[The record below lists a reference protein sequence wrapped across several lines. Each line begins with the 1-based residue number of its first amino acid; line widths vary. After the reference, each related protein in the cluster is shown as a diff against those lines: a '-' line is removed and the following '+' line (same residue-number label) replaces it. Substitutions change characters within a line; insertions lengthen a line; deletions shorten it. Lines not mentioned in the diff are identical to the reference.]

1 MASIIKIGNSW
12 RAQIRKAGRKSI
24 SKTFPTK
31 AQAIRW
37 GYEMEGGAKAQ
48 SRLTVAEVIASYREQ
63 RELSGR
69 PISKRTNTHHMLE
82 NLSNDEF
89 GLGQLRVEKLETDDL
104 IQYCRRR
111 LRTIQPSTAN
121 MEMTQLGTVLRHT
134 KGMLELQIGDIVGDA
149 RPALH
154 HYGLIGASNMRT
166 RRPTAAELEAIYKE
180 IDARPRMKHMR
191 AILTVALHTGMRR
204 GEILRIRWLDLDD
217 TRRTV
222 IIRDR
227 KDPKQKIGNDQE
239 IPLLGASWDVIQA
252 QPRKANEP
260 RIFPYNP
267 STVSNNF
274 TQICKKLGIT
284 GLVLHD
290 MRHELTSTLF
300 ESGWQIPEVAVVTGH
315 KSWTQLKRYTQI
327 EPTSLHDKPIA
338 FRKTS

>member
-1 MASIIKIGNSW
+1 
-12 RAQIRKAGRKSI
+12 
-24 SKTFPTK
+24 
-31 AQAIRW
+31 
-37 GYEMEGGAKAQ
+37 
-48 SRLTVAEVIASYREQ
+48 
-63 RELSGR
+63 
-69 PISKRTNTHHMLE
+69 
-82 NLSNDEF
+82 
-89 GLGQLRVEKLETDDL
+89 
-104 IQYCRRR
+104 
-111 LRTIQPSTAN
+111 
-121 MEMTQLGTVLRHT
+121 
-134 KGMLELQIGDIVGDA
+134 VGDA

-217 TRRTV
+217 MRRTV

-252 QPRKANEP
+252 QRRKANEP

-327 EPTSLHDKPIA
+327 EPASLHDKPIA